1 MIYALQ
7 ERYQMSKQ
15 EDQTLKKLV
24 KAYKTLEEANSYGH
38 DGKGGISPIVP
49 TKGEGKH
56 VEDLRGQGAR
66 STDAEQKSGFE
77 GNPTNP
83 EGTNVTAVARESGAS
98 AGAKEVGDSHG
109 KGGAPEGSDVKSVT
123 QETGRDEGSSTA
135 PKDYNQDFRQ
145 RIKTALGLP
154 LNDKLNQTGKGL
166 GK

>member
-1 MIYALQ
+1 
-7 ERYQMSKQ
+7 MSKQ

-49 TKGEGKH
+49 NNSEGKH

-77 GNPTNP
+77 GNSTDP
-83 EGTNVTAVARESGAS
+83 EGTNVTSVARESGAKS
-98 AGAKEVGDSHG
+98 GAKEVGDSHG
-109 KGGAPEGSDVKSVT
+109 KGGIPEGTNTKPVPR
-123 QETGRDEGSSTA
+123 GEGSADA

-145 RIKTALGLP
+145 RIQTALGLP